1 MNQQNAFDRI
11 AELEAKLK
19 IATENAAQAVKERD
33 ETLNTLQEKDKRLL
47 AKTSELEQWKAEAY
61 KWRRIRT
68 PTHGTCCTCQGCGQS
83 HEDCKCSEE
92 ELEDALNQ
100 ACKERDELRERL
112 VQAEGDRDDSDTVA
126 ANIAKRA
133 ASVLKELKEWRAI
146 TVHGW
151 CQARLDKIIADL
163 DWMDDKAANGEDGKP

>member
-100 ACKERDELRERL
+100 ACKERDELRAAAGDILISLNSEKECFIPHHQVERL
-112 VQAEGDRDDSDTVA
+112 FKAVYGKDAKTPWEDS
-126 ANIAKRA
+126 N
-133 ASVLKELKEWRAI
+133 
-146 TVHGW
+146 
-151 CQARLDKIIADL
+151 
-163 DWMDDKAANGEDGKP
+163 P